1 VSFFEIIL
9 VGIGLSMDAFAVS
22 VCKGLSMTKRC
33 LKKSLLIAFFFGFF
47 QAFMPFIGWL
57 LGSSLEKIIT
67 PIDHWIVFAL
77 LSILGVKMIIES
89 MKKEEESCPREKNT
103 VAAEIRQLL
112 VLSIATSIDALA
124 VGITF
129 AFLQVSIVSSC
140 GIIGV
145 TTFLISLAGVCTGAK
160 FGARFKNKAEFAG
173 GLILMLLGLKIL
185 LEHLGVI

>member
-1 VSFFEIIL
+1 MSFFEIIL

-47 QAFMPFIGWL
+47 QALMPFIGWL
-57 LGSSLEKIIT
+57 LGSSFEKIIT

-89 MKKEEESCPREKNT
+89 MKKDEEGCPRENRNT
-103 VAAEIRQLL
+103 AAEIRQLL
-112 VLSIATSIDALA
+112 ILSVATSIDALA

-129 AFLQVSIVSSC
+129 AFLKVSIVSSC
-140 GIIGV
+140 VIIGV
-145 TTFLISLAGVCTGAK
+145 TTFILSLVGVCTGVK
-160 FGARFKNKAEFAG
+160 FGTKFKNKAEFAG
-173 GLILMLLGLKIL
+173 GLILIVIGLKIL
-185 LEHLGVI
+185 LEHLGIF